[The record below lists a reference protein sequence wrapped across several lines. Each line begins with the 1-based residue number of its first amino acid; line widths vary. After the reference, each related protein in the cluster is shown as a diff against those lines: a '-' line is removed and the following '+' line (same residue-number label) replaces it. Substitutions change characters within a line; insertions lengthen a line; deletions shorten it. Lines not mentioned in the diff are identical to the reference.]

1 MLIDLHVHTERY
13 SGCAHMSPEAMARTA
28 QERGLDGVV
37 ITEHDVLW
45 PLDEVAALQ
54 AAFPALRIFRG
65 IEVSTA
71 EGHALAYGISD
82 AVAAGFGSQMSLIAL
97 TAAVHAAGGVVILAH
112 PTRYEDEVPDA
123 VTQADLD
130 AVEALSLNVRMYMA
144 EAIDKLQTDLGVSGA
159 AGSDAHVTD
168 SLGFYATDF
177 NATIESERDLAAA
190 IRAGAFSLYA
200 DQARI
205 AAYNAGVGA
214 EVAQMKQLMREDAL
228 TKEEIKAQYG
238 LNYSFQKGVRRG
250 KDMRLR
256 KSDGNPENRLNPV

>member
-1 MLIDLHVHTERY
+1 
-13 SGCAHMSPEAMARTA
+13 MSPEAMARTA
-28 QERGLDGVV
+28 QARGLDGVV

-45 PLDEVAALQ
+45 SLEEVAALQ

-82 AVAAGFGSQMSLIAL
+82 AVAAGFDAQMPLMEL
-97 TAAVHAAGGVVILAH
+97 TAAVHAAGGVVVLAH

-123 VTQADLD
+123 VTEADLD

-144 EAIDKLQTDLGVSGA
+144 EAIDKLQADLGVPGT

-177 NATIESERDLAAA
+177 DDAIESERDLAAA
-190 IRAGAFSLYA
+190 IRADAFSLHA
-200 DQARI
+200 NQARI

-214 EVAQMKQLMREDAL
+214 EVAQMAQLIQADTL

-256 KSDGNPENRLNPV
+256 AGPGI